1 MRTLNT
7 MIALLFLSACQTTT
21 GTVNIKADKQI
32 GIQPNTLKQIKVV
45 DNWEPVADVDILK
58 SYMGK
63 SYNMKTYSIEY
74 VQKKNI
80 NCIDKYQNVPKLKN
94 TRDNKSANAWFKCH
108 QWFHA
113 KSSEN
118 PQILGDML
126 LHWANNPEQM
136 NIRRGDLL
144 MQGYQLPSTMG
155 TFATLYSIWYNDITF
170 TTEQRNKVD
179 TYLTNWLMK
188 YNRPVIDPGERK
200 CSINNY
206 RSTLDGN
213 VDSNTCGNK
222 AIRMAVGS
230 VMFGLRTENQKLLD
244 HGHDHLYVIWSQI
257 DPEGIWVNN
266 ASRGNQFF
274 NYLMDN
280 VGHFSFLA
288 EVYHNLGYD
297 LFEHTL
303 PHGAKVKDV
312 LAWNYALLSDF
323 KMASKYA
330 KYNVGSMWTTW
341 DKVKNLSQAQFIQLD
356 NATNSYRYSDGYKQ
370 WNSIHARYMARY
382 KSNVYVEI
390 KYYKG
395 NAITMNS
402 ANPVSYSGMY
412 YGNGSESVV
421 ISSITQ
427 QLQSQ

>member
-1 MRTLNT
+1 MKTLST
-7 MIALLFLSACQTTT
+7 IIALLFLSACQTTT
-21 GTVNIKADKQI
+21 GTVNTKADKQI

-63 SYNMKTYSIEY
+63 SYWMKTYSIEY
-74 VQKKNI
+74 VRKNNL
-80 NCIDKYQNVPKLKN
+80 NCIDKYQNVPKLQN
-94 TRDNKSANAWFKCH
+94 TRDNKSARAWFKCH

-113 KSSEN
+113 KSSNN
-118 PQILGDML
+118 PQMLGDML

-136 NIRRGDLL
+136 NIRRGDSLQ
-144 MQGYQLPSTMG
+144 QGYQLPSTMG

-200 CSINNY
+200 CNINNY
-206 RSTLDGN
+206 RSMLDGN

-222 AIRMAVGS
+222 AIRMAIGS

-266 ASRGNQFF
+266 AARGNQFF

-280 VGHFSFLA
+280 TGHFSFLA

-330 KYNVGSMWTTW
+330 KYNIGSMWTTW
-341 DKVKNLSQAQFIQLD
+341 DKIKNLSQAQFIQLD
-356 NATNSYRYSDGYKQ
+356 NATNSYRYSGGYKQ

-382 KSNVYVEI
+382 KSNVYVEV
-390 KYYKG
+390 KYYKE
-395 NAITMNS
+395 NAVIMNS
-402 ANPVSYSGMY
+402 ANPVSYNGMY
-412 YGNGSESVV
+412 YGNGPESVV